1 MGDGYRGFPAF
12 LANLYA
18 GNSREQL
25 LYTLQHLSIMSSEEI
40 TKAVE
45 ARPLLMSTEEKE
57 KGAHV

>member
-12 LANLYA
+12 LANSFV
-18 GNSREQL
+18 GNSRDQL

-45 ARPLLMSTEEKE
+45 ARPILISTNETEEGE
-57 KGAHV
+57 HV

>member
-12 LANLYA
+12 LANSYV

-25 LYTLQHLSIMSSEEI
+25 LYTLQHLSIMSNEEI

-45 ARPLLMSTEEKE
+45 ARPVMLSTEEN
-57 KGAHV
+57 KGGVHV